1 MGGSVDD
8 IVVGAALVGKTL
20 AVAVHL
26 QEGLGAG
33 IILADLTGESLAA
46 KGGVA
51 VHITGIHTGG
61 NNAAVKQH
69 GSGFLVQISAC
80 PHGSADTVALVGGGV
95 GAGGGH
101 AGAQR
106 VQLLHHVGV
115 AGEAAAGQ
123 KHALIGVVTDEVVI
137 LGALGD
143 DTGNAAIAVLFQ
155 LGKAGLEVH
164 IVAQLLN
171 VLQQQLI
178 AGCAG
183 STLAGHVV
191 VLLHRVEV
199 VGVVLG
205 VLCRPCSLAAGGE
218 IAHPA
223 VVILQNAAHKV
234 VHGGR
239 LIDPGFDH
247 ALVALAGGVAGD
259 LAQQLC
265 LIGGGFASLLSGSRI
280 NSAVPV
286 TGVLHVGVLLDNT
299 EVQAVGSSI
308 GGSEHTTVACTHDQ
322 DVGVHGLGDGGLVD
336 IGLGAQPVVCIAGGQ
351 LNAGNHG
358 LALGLCVAALGSL
371 HHGIGGD
378 GRTGNTVDLGR
389 TSSQQLLAQFVS
401 SSSAEGS
408 GLTGGVHHHVGDSA
422 VGEGHGDLDG
432 GGDALGSAFVGA
444 GNVLTGSTGSG
455 SGSRAGSGIAG
466 SQSTGGH
473 TAHGG
478 GSGNL
483 DKALTGDLIHRY
495 ALFLFILLCVPSYPA
510 AR

>member
-1 MGGSVDD
+1 M
-8 IVVGAALVGKTL
+8 I
-20 AVAVHL
+20 
-26 QEGLGAG
+26 
-33 IILADLTGESLAA
+33 
-46 KGGVA
+46 
-51 VHITGIHTGG
+51 
-61 NNAAVKQH
+61 
-69 GSGFLVQISAC
+69 
-80 PHGSADTVALVGGGV
+80 
-95 GAGGGH
+95 
-101 AGAQR
+101 
-106 VQLLHHVGV
+106 
-115 AGEAAAGQ
+115 
-123 KHALIGVVTDEVVI
+123 I

-155 LGKAGLEVH
+155 LGQTGLEVY

-171 VLQQQLI
+171 VLQQQLV

-205 VLCRPCSLAAGGE
+205 ILCRPCSLAAGGE

-223 VVILQNAAHKV
+223 VLIFQNAAHKV
-234 VHGGR
+234 VHSGR
-239 LIDPGFDH
+239 LIDPGLDN

-286 TGVLHVGVLLDNT
+286 TGVLHIGVLLDDA

-308 GGSEHTTVACTHDQ
+308 GGSEHTAVASAHDQ

-351 LNAGNHG
+351 LNAGDHG

-371 HHGIGGD
+371 HHGVGGD

-389 TSSQQLLAQFVS
+389 TGSHQLLA
-401 SSSAEGS
+401 
-408 GLTGGVHHHVGDSA
+408 
-422 VGEGHGDLDG
+422 
-432 GGDALGSAFVGA
+432 
-444 GNVLTGSTGSG
+444 
-455 SGSRAGSGIAG
+455 
-466 SQSTGGH
+466 
-473 TAHGG
+473 
-478 GSGNL
+478 
-483 DKALTGDLIHRY
+483 
-495 ALFLFILLCVPSYPA
+495 
-510 AR
+510 